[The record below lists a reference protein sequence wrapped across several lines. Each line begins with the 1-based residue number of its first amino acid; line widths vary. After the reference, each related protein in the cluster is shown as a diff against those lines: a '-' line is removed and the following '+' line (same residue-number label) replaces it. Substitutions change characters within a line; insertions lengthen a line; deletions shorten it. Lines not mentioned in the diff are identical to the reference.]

1 MFKVFI
7 VDDDELIVNQIASDV
22 PWMDNGF
29 EVIGTETNPK
39 KAVERVQELK
49 PDVIFSDLKMPYL
62 DGHSFMKTVR
72 EQGIET
78 EFVMLSAYG
87 TFEDARTFFQQEG
100 FDYLLKPLQIQE
112 VQLVL
117 EKLAKRLNKKYPQKE
132 EEEVTN
138 PAFMELVEYVKKH
151 YSEKFTLEQ
160 LGKKFGLSGGYI
172 CSLFAKNYN
181 TTLTCFMTKV
191 RMECAV
197 SLMCD
202 GNNSLKNIAM
212 ECGYKDYFYFNKVFK
227 GYYGIAPSKYM
238 TDKIQKNN
246 L

>member
-1 MFKVFI
+1 M
-7 VDDDELIVNQIASDV
+7 
-22 PWMDNGF
+22 
-29 EVIGTETNPK
+29 
-39 KAVERVQELK
+39 
-49 PDVIFSDLKMPYL
+49 
-62 DGHSFMKTVR
+62 
-72 EQGIET
+72 
-78 EFVMLSAYG
+78 
-87 TFEDARTFFQQEG
+87 
-100 FDYLLKPLQIQE
+100 
-112 VQLVL
+112 
-117 EKLAKRLNKKYPQKE
+117 NKKYPQKE